1 MDNLKLIVLSN
12 FSEVGKQVDEHL
24 KKLYG
29 VEKSFIVP
37 IEEVRFSNGE
47 GKIVI
52 KDSIREKDVFI
63 LSDVGNYSCTYKM
76 FGFENHKSGDD
87 HFQDIKRVIYAIK
100 GQAENIHVIT
110 PLLYES
116 RQHRRKS
123 RESLDCALGLQDLAK
138 LNVKDIITFDA
149 HDVGMQNAVPLT
161 SFENFY
167 PTMTILN
174 QFVKNEE
181 IDFNNMLIVSPDTGA
196 VDRARLYAD
205 IFSTN
210 VGMFYKRRDLTKIV
224 NGKNPIIEH
233 KYIGDDVKG
242 KNIIVVDDM
251 IASGDSM
258 IDVARSL
265 KNLGANKVY
274 LTATFSLFTNGIEH
288 FKKAYEDGLFEK
300 VYSTNLSY
308 VNGDY
313 DKEEWFIKVDCS
325 KQIAKIIEH
334 LNKKLQLAGLLD
346 DRKKITKCIQKIHYL
361 SRGVLQLRICHV
373 RPGI

>member
-1 MDNLKLIVLSN
+1 MDDLKLIVLSN
-12 FSEVGKQVDEHL
+12 FSEVGKKVDEHL
-24 KKLYG
+24 KKIYN
-29 VEKSFIVP
+29 VNTSFIVP

-52 KDSIREKDVFI
+52 KDSIRDKDVFI
-63 LSDVGNYSCTYKM
+63 LSDIGNYSCTYNM
-76 FGFENHKSGDD
+76 FGFENHKSCDD

-100 GQAENIHVIT
+100 GQASQIHVIT

-116 RQHRRKS
+116 RQHRRKA
-123 RESLDCALGLQDLAK
+123 RESLDCALGLQDLAR
-138 LNVKDIITFDA
+138 LNVKNIITFDA

-174 QFVKNEE
+174 EFVKSED
-181 IDFNNMLIVSPDTGA
+181 IDLRNMLIVSPDTGA

-233 KYIGDDVKG
+233 KYIGEDVNG
-242 KNIIVVDDM
+242 KNIMVVDDM

-258 IDVARSL
+258 IDVATSL
-265 KNLGANKVY
+265 KKLGANKVY
-274 LTATFSLFTNGIEH
+274 LTATFALFTNGISK
-288 FKKAYEDGLFEK
+288 FKEAYEKGIFDR

-308 VNGDY
+308 VNDEISNE
-313 DKEEWFIKVDCS
+313 KWFVKVDCS

-334 LNKKLQLAGLLD
+334 LNKKLPLTELLD
-346 DRKKITKCIQKIHYL
+346 DRKKITKNIQKI
-361 SRGVLQLRICHV
+361 I
-373 RPGI
+373 

>member
-346 DRKKITKCIQKIHYL
+346 DRKKITKCIQKIH
-361 SRGVLQLRICHV
+361 
-373 RPGI
+373 

>member
-1 MDNLKLIVLSN
+1 MDNNLRLIVLSN
-12 FSEVGKQVDEHL
+12 FSEVGKKVDEYL
-24 KKLYG
+24 QDFYG
-29 VEKSFIVP
+29 TNKSFIVP
-37 IEEVRFSNGE
+37 IEEVRFNNGE

-52 KDSIREKDVFI
+52 KDSIRDKDVFI

-76 FGFENHKSGDD
+76 FGFENHKSADD
-87 HFQDIKRVIYAIK
+87 HFQDLKRVIYAIK
-100 GQAENIHVIT
+100 GQAEHIHVIT

-116 RQHRRKS
+116 RQHRRKG

-138 LNVKDIITFDA
+138 LNVKDIVTFDA

-174 QFVKNEE
+174 NFIKNED
-181 IDFNNMLIVSPDTGA
+181 IDLDNMLIVSPDTGA
-196 VDRARLYAD
+196 VDRARTYAD
-205 IFSTN
+205 ILSTN
-210 VGMFYKRRDLTKIV
+210 VGMFYKRRDLTKVV

-233 KYIGDDVKG
+233 KYIGEDVKG

-258 IDVARSL
+258 IDVAKSL

-274 LTATFSLFTNGIEH
+274 LTATFSLFTNGISN
-288 FKKAYEDGLFEK
+288 FKNAYEEGLFDR

-308 VNGDY
+308 VN
-313 DKEEWFIKVDCS
+313 KELDNEKWFVKVDFS

-334 LNKKLQLAGLLD
+334 LNKKLPLSQILD
-346 DRKKITKCIQKIHYL
+346 DRRKITK
-361 SRGVLQLRICHV
+361 
-373 RPGI
+373 

>member
-300 VYSTNLSY
+300 VYSTILSY

-346 DRKKITKCIQKIHYL
+346 DRKKITKCIQKIH
-361 SRGVLQLRICHV
+361 
-373 RPGI
+373 